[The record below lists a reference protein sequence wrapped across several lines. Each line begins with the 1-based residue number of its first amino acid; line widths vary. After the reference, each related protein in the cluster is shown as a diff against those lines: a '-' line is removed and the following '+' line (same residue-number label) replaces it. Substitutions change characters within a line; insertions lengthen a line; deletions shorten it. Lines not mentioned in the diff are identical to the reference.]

1 MLHNLYN
8 LIHILNSFTREK
20 DCMEKLI
27 DKISVMAGVYDQA
40 ILRAIHAARK
50 TESEAEPETE

>member
-1 MLHNLYN
+1 
-8 LIHILNSFTREK
+8 
-20 DCMEKLI
+20 MEELM

-40 ILRAIHAARK
+40 ALRANQVARK

>member
-1 MLHNLYN
+1 
-8 LIHILNSFTREK
+8 
-20 DCMEKLI
+20 MEKLI

-50 TESEAEPETE
+50 TESESESESEAEPETE